1 MTVKQAR
8 LRDKTRLAIGSICG
22 MASSDRS
29 VGWLRTNQGVAACL
43 VVAMLGLLGYLLSQD
58 WVYQQQRDGF
68 RLGFFTMVS
77 ALVMLVCVGFTLI
90 GKQKDQTT
98 PEMARMR
105 GKDWLRGIAAL
116 LIMLVYYVL
125 AWDAHFS
132 QDWVRAILN
141 VIPFTGDFLIWT
153 VVFLTM
159 GMAVLGVRP
168 ITSAITAGVIVSF
181 VIFGLFLLIG
191 IDLPQSVIG
200 QLLGTS
206 AV

>member
-1 MTVKQAR
+1 
-8 LRDKTRLAIGSICG
+8 

-43 VVAMLGLLGYLLSQD
+43 VVAMLALLGYLLSQD

-90 GKQKDQTT
+90 GKQKDQAT

-105 GKDWLRGIAAL
+105 GSDWLRGSTAL
-116 LIMLVYYVL
+116 LTMLVYYVL

-132 QDWVRAILN
+132 QDWVRSILD

-159 GMAVLGVRP
+159 GMALLGVRP

-206 AV
+206 AA

>member
-1 MTVKQAR
+1 
-8 LRDKTRLAIGSICG
+8 

-43 VVAMLGLLGYLLSQD
+43 VVAMLVLLGYLLNQD

-77 ALVMLVCVGFTLI
+77 AVVMLICIVFTMF
-90 GKQKDQTT
+90 GKQKEQTT
-98 PEMARMR
+98 PEMAKM
-105 GKDWLRGIAAL
+105 KAAHWGRAIIGL
-116 LIMLVYYVL
+116 LTMLVYYVL

-132 QDWVRAILN
+132 QDWVRSILD

-153 VVFLTM
+153 VVFLTL
-159 GMAVLGVRP
+159 GMAILGVRP
-168 ITSAITAGVIVSF
+168 LTSAITAGVIVSF

-200 QLLGTS
+200 QLLGT
-206 AV
+206 A